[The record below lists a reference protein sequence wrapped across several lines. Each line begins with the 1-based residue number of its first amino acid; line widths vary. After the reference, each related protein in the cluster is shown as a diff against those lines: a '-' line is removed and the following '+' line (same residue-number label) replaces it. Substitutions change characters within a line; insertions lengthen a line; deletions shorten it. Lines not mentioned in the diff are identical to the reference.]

1 MSAHPKNA
9 CSRVCL
15 RAVPSADRS
24 DERLNGDLKQAIET
38 KVPCRT
44 KDKSRKAATEHRTAI
59 EKNPERI
66 KSSFK
71 DPKIAYAA

>member
-1 MSAHPKNA
+1 
-9 CSRVCL
+9 
-15 RAVPSADRS
+15 VPSADRS

-59 EKNPERI
+59 ERI
-66 KSSFK
+66 RKESNRLSKTRKSPTPHDSILLP
-71 DPKIAYAA
+71 DQ